1 MAKITKSLFNLI
13 GGGGRSLKEGP
24 PAKNHAGFVGT
35 ARLSRIKNSMSFHS
49 HFWFFE
55 LFSPPPNLAPP
66 RKQVKFFARGPFIK
80 DFPRLI
86 FPRNAFLKR
95 VKTLHSFAAAG
106 DDERK
111 LLMS

>member
-13 GGGGRSLKEGP
+13 GGGRSLKEGP
-24 PAKNHAGFVGT
+24 PAKNYAGFVGA

-95 VKTLHSFAAAG
+95 VKTFHRFAAG
-106 DDERK
+106 GVDGKK
-111 LLMS
+111 LLIS